1 MSRKFKQF
9 TGLVIATTLLALN
22 VAGVFPQYAETAVCR
37 EKEKEYLVTTK
48 EDNANLEEQI
58 PKDLKEK
65 EVDVP
70 QACDDIALEH
80 ETKVMELTKTEVE
93 ELEDENLIVEENIE
107 LEGSRKRGKDSVT
120 ENVHNDFSV
129 LGVDR
134 EKTEKMDR
142 YIRIAVLDSGIDI
155 KEEYQIVHQVNFV
168 KDEQEVVSY
177 LEDSSGHG
185 TSIAS
190 VISEIAPHAR
200 IESLKVLNQE
210 NKGKLNEIVSAIYW
224 CIENKV
230 KIINMS
236 FGTRINSRILHQ
248 AIRDAYDSGILL
260 VAAAGNG
267 GTNTALEFP
276 AAYEEVMAVGGVTK
290 GGQVSNMSSG
300 GEQAELMGICEDV
313 VTDAGFSQYLE
324 MEGTS
329 LAVPQVSAIAS
340 LLWGMDTDKSAGFI
354 RELLNYSAQQNGAV
368 DLNFAMEH
376 YQVFE
381 QNYDEET
388 IDLSLLEQNDGEDKE
403 AEFEARWSKS
413 YHYNMVKEHISGLSA
428 NELSVLRYYVKAPDF
443 KDGFPVHL
451 RSKYLHAL
459 PYKDTDEFQ
468 ECNYVAV
475 MRYLFRIARYLD
487 NGKSFK
493 EATKIAYV
501 LGAKNSRVEDSI
513 NAHIQL
519 ILEYDSTVDA
529 KITSK
534 KRLRALKV
542 FGAALH
548 VAGDT
553 YAHRTLVEARSY
565 PLDKNGNNDMS
576 PYAGDMRLDPNGQ
589 YIDLRFFT
597 NDMIA
602 GGNTSKMYR
611 AICSPERNFV
621 TQRLDYAMKTTSFSY
636 ADKIEFYPE
645 RYSKGT
651 KTAMQEMVES
661 WKKGDTTM
669 NGKVIKNRGG
679 CKYSLHKSAT
689 YLKEAKY

>member
-1 MSRKFKQF
+1 M
-9 TGLVIATTLLALN
+9 
-22 VAGVFPQYAETAVCR
+22 
-37 EKEKEYLVTTK
+37 
-48 EDNANLEEQI
+48 
-58 PKDLKEK
+58 
-65 EVDVP
+65 
-70 QACDDIALEH
+70 EH
-80 ETKVMELTKTEVE
+80 ETKVMELTKAEVE

-107 LEGSRKRGKDSVT
+107 LEGSRKREKDSVT

-224 CIENKV
+224 CIDNKV

-236 FGTRINSRILHQ
+236 FGTRTNSRILHQ
-248 AIRDAYDSGILL
+248 AIRDAYDAGILL

-376 YQVFE
+376 YQEFE

-451 RSKYLHAL
+451 LSKYLHAL

-501 LGAKNSRVEDSI
+501 LGAKSSRVEDSI

-542 FGAALH
+542 LGAALH

-565 PLDKNGNNDMS
+565 PLNTDGNNDMR
-576 PYAGDMRLDPNGQ
+576 G
-589 YIDLRFFT
+589 YIDLRVDPDGEYIDLHYFT

-602 GGNTSKMYR
+602 GGNTSKLYR

-621 TQRLDYAMKTTSFSY
+621 TQRLDYAMKTKSFSY
-636 ADKIEFYPE
+636 ADKIEFYPA
-645 RYSKGT
+645 RYTKGT
-651 KTAMQEMVES
+651 RTAMQEMVNS